1 MTCASCV
8 NKIEQ
13 NVLKLKGVTYAAV
26 ALTTQRGKFRFNN
39 ELVGARNVCET
50 IQALGFE
57 AAVISNKDKN
67 THNYLENK

>member
-13 NVLKLKGVTYAAV
+13 SVLKLKGVTHAAV

-39 ELVGARNVCET
+39 ELVGARNVCEA
-50 IQALGFE
+50 IQAMGFE
-57 AAVISNKDKN
+57 AKVISNKDKV